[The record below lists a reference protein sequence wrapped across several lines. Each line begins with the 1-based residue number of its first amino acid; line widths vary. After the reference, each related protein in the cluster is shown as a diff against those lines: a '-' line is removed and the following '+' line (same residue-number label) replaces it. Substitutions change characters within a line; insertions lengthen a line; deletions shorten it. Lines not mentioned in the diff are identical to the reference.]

1 MKILTI
7 PILLSLSL
15 CLTAQD
21 KIVGSYRDY
30 FGNRI
35 QFNADNT
42 FKYTWNFDMSA
53 SWTKGT
59 WALKNDTVFFRMVP
73 TYDTLSHVNADGVTV
88 DTLILSD
95 DEISEKITPIQSASI
110 ALSSGGQNRMTHPDK
125 LLFKK
130 GRLYKIQNE
139 SLVVKKQKGFWTS
152 KKWDPWYFRSD
163 D

>member
-7 PILLSLSL
+7 TLLLSFSL

-21 KIVGSYRDY
+21 KVIGRYRDY

-35 QFNADNT
+35 QLNADNT

-59 WALKNDTVFFRMVP
+59 WSIKNDTVYFHMLP
-73 TYDTLSHVNADGVTV
+73 TYDTLSHVNSNNFTV

-95 DEISEKITPIQSASI
+95 DEIPERITPIQSASI
-110 ALSSGGQNRMTHPDK
+110 VLSSGGQNRMTYPDK

-130 GRLYKIQNE
+130 GRLYKIQNGN
-139 SLVVKKQKGFWTS
+139 LIVKKQKGFWTS
-152 KKWDPWYFRSD
+152 KKWDPWYFKSND
-163 D
+163 